1 MTTSSF
7 VASTLHKK
15 CNDIFLLTSHSFK
28 SGEQFRKC
36 FMIVLH
42 NWNSEH
48 SEQGSVS
55 KTLFEDFMPLM
66 TAHVLYSWRMAL
78 PRYAHVWNFFGLI
91 FFIWRIYI
99 LLLIHVFS
107 YDSEQSRTL
116 ADQRTGP
123 LLNRFLVTIRDHVC
137 LTRVLFVCRRRVAW
151 WCAGTWRSTGWGR
164 GTSVSSGATTSRAL
178 LVKWGNF
185 PN

>member
-55 KTLFEDFMPLM
+55 KTLVF
-66 TAHVLYSWRMAL
+66 
-78 PRYAHVWNFFGLI
+78 I
-91 FFIWRIYI
+91 FFISVFSLTLAEQGTMNTNKITNKQNIVVDITVFYI
-99 LLLIHVFS
+99 LVFAIS
-107 YDSEQSRTL
+107 
-116 ADQRTGP
+116 GGK
-123 LLNRFLVTIRDHVC
+123 NR
-137 LTRVLFVCRRRVAW
+137 
-151 WCAGTWRSTGWGR
+151 
-164 GTSVSSGATTSRAL
+164 
-178 LVKWGNF
+178 
-185 PN
+185 